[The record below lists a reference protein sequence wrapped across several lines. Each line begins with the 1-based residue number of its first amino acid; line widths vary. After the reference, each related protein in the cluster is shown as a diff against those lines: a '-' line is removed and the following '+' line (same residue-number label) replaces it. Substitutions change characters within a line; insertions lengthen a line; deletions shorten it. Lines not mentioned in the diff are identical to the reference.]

1 MHKNAQY
8 VQSTKTKINIF
19 ENQRVIHFCT
29 FALLHSFFSNFF
41 AVRYKALFFIRI
53 VNCSFL
59 LLIIL

>member
-29 FALLHSFFSNFF
+29 FALLHSFFSNFLT
-41 AVRYKALFFIRI
+41 VDTRQCLVSILFK
-53 VNCSFL
+53 
-59 LLIIL
+59 LLIVLSYC